1 MLLLLNTDTNID
13 GGSECDGMMIDDEEG
28 MGNDVDVDERK
39 EGMVVDGECKDIV
52 ISKLRFWP

>member
-13 GGSECDGMMIDDEEG
+13 GGSGDVECEGMMIDDEEG

-39 EGMVVDGECKDIV
+39 EGMVVDGECKDV
-52 ISKLRFWP
+52 VGSAG